1 MRGLGGAAGEKGL
14 NMIEVTDQVLDAMVK
29 AIVDEVAPERII
41 LFGSRA
47 RGQAQPDSDV
57 DLVVI
62 EKENFGPD
70 HSRSRETARIRQA
83 LRPFRVAKDVLV
95 FSEDE
100 LEKWRHAINHI
111 LFDAVHEGRPL

>member
-1 MRGLGGAAGEKGL
+1 
-14 NMIEVTDQVLDAMVK
+14 MIEVTDEVLRAMVQ

-70 HSRSRETARIRQA
+70 RNRSLEIDRINRA
-83 LRPFRVAKDVLV
+83 LRSFRVPSDVLV
-95 FSEDE
+95 FSEAE
-100 LEKWRHAINHI
+100 LDKWRHAVNHV
-111 LFDAVHEGRPL
+111 LYDAIHEGRPLYERS